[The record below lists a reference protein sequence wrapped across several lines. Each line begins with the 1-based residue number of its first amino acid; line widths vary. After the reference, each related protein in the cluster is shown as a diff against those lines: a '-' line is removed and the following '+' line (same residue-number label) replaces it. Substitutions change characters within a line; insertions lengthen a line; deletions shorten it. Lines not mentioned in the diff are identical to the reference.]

1 MQPPALTQQGRTVL
15 QAPLKPVNKGCEGY
29 RMGLVLLFD
38 CTWHAVIK
46 WAIHPQ
52 LPFSDSL
59 KKGGWRFGVGRWRM
73 ESRAHPAALAL
84 IDLQIC
90 ATEGAFHSLFPAAS
104 FVAAAVMV

>member
-1 MQPPALTQQGRTVL
+1 MQPPALALQGRTVL
-15 QAPLKPVNKGCEGY
+15 QAPLKPVNKGCEGC

-46 WAIHPQ
+46 WAIHPR

-59 KKGGWRFGVGRWRM
+59 KKGGDVSGWAACTWRARLIQL
-73 ESRAHPAALAL
+73 ALAL

-90 ATEGAFHSLFPAAS
+90 ATEGAFLSLFPAAS
-104 FVAAAVMV
+104 FVAAAVMA